1 MICNELRFF
10 RRRGPAGF
18 ALLLAGALAVCLGPA
33 SAQQT
38 QAPPQPQQPPPA
50 VENQPGYITQFGT
63 WLNRPVT
70 TDTATEA
77 AKNAANAAIDATT
90 SMMRLPGTRVITG
103 RSRCDVAPNGAPDCQ
118 KAATAL
124 CVSKGF
130 KLGSS
135 VDYQS
140 EQQCPASAWVSGR
153 TPAEGECKV
162 VYVVT
167 RAVCQ

>member
-1 MICNELRFF
+1 
-10 RRRGPAGF
+10 
-18 ALLLAGALAVCLGPA
+18 
-33 SAQQT
+33 
-38 QAPPQPQQPPPA
+38 
-50 VENQPGYITQFGT
+50 
-63 WLNRPVT
+63 
-70 TDTATEA
+70 
-77 AKNAANAAIDATT
+77 
-90 SMMRLPGTRVITG
+90 MRLPGTRVITG
-103 RSRCDVAPNGAPDCQ
+103 RARCEVAPNGAPDCQ
-118 KAATAL
+118 KAATEL
-124 CVSKGF
+124 CVKQGF